1 MYWLQLKFKLSYS
14 SGAMRD
20 IREDLRQR
28 LTRIG
33 LQRAELQQ
41 RLAWLGDVQEHIKA
55 ALEYETRESD
65 TDQSM
70 LFSEFGEPEPDRSPL
85 AQFLR
90 EVLSDLR
97 PHTLEEL
104 KTAATA
110 RSLDFKGKN
119 PGRVLHFALV
129 GMAQSHLVESLGSG
143 TWRLKQ
149 QVTHLIEPTLKTID
163 DATLM

>member
-1 MYWLQLKFKLSYS
+1 
-14 SGAMRD
+14 MRD

-28 LTRIG
+28 LMRIG
-33 LQRAELQQ
+33 IQRAELQQ
-41 RLAWLGDVQEHIKA
+41 RLVWLGNVQEHIKA
-55 ALEYETRESD
+55 ALEYEISEAD
-65 TDQSM
+65 TDQST
-70 LFSEFGEPEPDRSPL
+70 LFSDLGEPGSDRSPL

-104 KTAATA
+104 KTTATA
-110 RSLDFKGKN
+110 RALDFKGKN

-149 QVTHLIEPTLKTID
+149 HPSHLIEQPNLEITD